1 MQPWTRTATSLLVAA
16 SLSGLTSGFVITP
29 PRHAAA
35 FPAASSAL
43 NTRSLLPPAQACSS
57 NNSNRGGYLSSRGV
71 LQTCKAVVGNGEER
85 GQIPTG
91 EFEEKEE
98 EAGVSPA
105 KKAAVS
111 ASSLAAGSAVVA
123 LAAIGGFPDLAA
135 AAAPEWVGPTKLV
148 LDPLLLFFEFAFVA
162 RIILSWYPAL
172 DLNSA
177 PQNLVAWPT
186 EPILK
191 PTRAV
196 VPPAFGV
203 DISPIVW
210 VMICTFLH
218 EILLGQQGILNL
230 ISNK

>member
-1 MQPWTRTATSLLVAA
+1 M
-16 SLSGLTSGFVITP
+16 
-29 PRHAAA
+29 A
-35 FPAASSAL
+35 F
-43 NTRSLLPPAQACSS
+43 
-57 NNSNRGGYLSSRGV
+57 
-71 LQTCKAVVGNGEER
+71 
-85 GQIPTG
+85 
-91 EFEEKEE
+91 
-98 EAGVSPA
+98 
-105 KKAAVS
+105 
-111 ASSLAAGSAVVA
+111 
-123 LAAIGGFPDLAA
+123 
-135 AAAPEWVGPTKLV
+135 
-148 LDPLLLFFEFAFVA
+148 LFFQ
-162 RIILSWYPAL
+162 L